1 MFYLIAAVF
10 VFLLIDLLVRF
21 VFNVVKDKKT
31 RKQRHDLLDKSL
43 KLDVGRETASLRQ
56 VKVKNPKAR
65 ILCVDDEEI
74 ILDSF
79 RKILVLDGYS
89 VDTVESGK
97 EALRL
102 IHRHHYDFVFTD
114 LKMPEMDGHE
124 VARAVKEM
132 RPDMDV
138 IIITGYATVESAVE
152 CMKFGAMDYVQK
164 PFTEDELLEFV
175 EKLRV
180 AREERIKATLKPR
193 VHITRLETGNIS
205 EFDEFAIPGGLF
217 ISPGH
222 CWASVEPDG
231 VIKVGIDDFAK
242 NVLGRIDD
250 IELPNLKMRAKR
262 GAPLFSMRH
271 GEHLVSFNAPVSGT
285 VCRVN
290 EGLLQN
296 LDELDL
302 TPYEKNWVCALDAEM
317 LDEEIGELY
326 VGRAVVSLYQTDI
339 EQLASIVGEDASAG
353 KGERTPLRKASLS
366 QLQFEDLD
374 DKTRSR
380 IISDFFHRVKR

>member
-1 MFYLIAAVF
+1 MFYLIAAVI

-21 VFNVVKDKKT
+21 LFNTVKEKRT
-31 RKQRHDLLDKSL
+31 RRQRHELLHESL
-43 KLDVGRETASLRQ
+43 KLDLGRETPSLRQ
-56 VKVKNPKAR
+56 VKVENPKAR

-114 LKMPEMDGHE
+114 LKMPEMDGSQ

-152 CMKFGAMDYVQK
+152 CMKFGVMDYVQK

-180 AREERIKATLKPR
+180 AREERIRTTLRPR
-193 VHITRLETGNIS
+193 VHITRLETEDVS

-217 ISPGH
+217 ISAGH
-222 CWASVEPDG
+222 CWASVEQDG

-242 NVLGRIDD
+242 NIVGRIDD
-250 IELPNLKMRAKR
+250 IELPNLKMHARR
-262 GAPLFSMRH
+262 DAPLFSVRH
-271 GEHLVSFNAPVSGT
+271 GSHLVSFNSPISGT
-285 VCRVN
+285 VCEIN
-290 EGLLQN
+290 DDLLHD
-296 LDELDL
+296 LDDLDV
-302 TPYEKNWVCALDAEM
+302 TPYEKNWICALDADM
-317 LDEEIGELY
+317 LDEEIGEL
-326 VGRAVVSLYQTDI
+326 VIGRAVVSLYQKDI
-339 EQLASIVGEDASAG
+339 ERLASIIGKDAGAGEEGRRA
-353 KGERTPLRKASLS
+353 LRKASLS
-366 QLQFEDLD
+366 RLQFEDLD
-374 DKTRSR
+374 ERTRSK
-380 IISDFFHRVKR
+380 IVSEFFHRVKC